1 MLSSIFVN
9 GLENYLIENNCEQ
22 LNFNDIEI
30 ANFLKI
36 TFLFYAD
43 DKIVLADS
51 VKGLQ
56 KALNYL
62 NQYCKE

>member
-36 TFLFYAD
+36 TFLLYAD